1 MHVLCSLIRWLLAAA
16 AFIAATCVWGQA
28 YPNRPIRI
36 IVPGAAGTSP
46 DVLVR
51 MYSQHLQGQLGGVN
65 IIVDNRPGANGMI
78 GSELAAKAA
87 PDGYTLLY
95 TSSAIVLNQIVHARV
110 PYNIMRDFVPL
121 TLSTRLPGSLFL
133 VPASLPVQSMPDLIA
148 MVKSSGQPLRFGSPG
163 VGNVIH
169 IIGAQFGLR
178 TGLPVLNVPY
188 KGAPQIIAA
197 LISGEVQATVSSVT
211 AVAAFLKTGQLRP
224 LAYTGRARWPAMP
237 ELPTM
242 NEAGVN
248 GFVTLGSWDGWFL
261 PARTPNAIVQRLNA
275 EIRKTLQL
283 PSVQEFAVERGGNE
297 IAGNSP
303 AEFTQFING
312 ELKRYADLIRE
323 LGIRLE

>member
-1 MHVLCSLIRWLLAAA
+1 
-16 AFIAATCVWGQA
+16 
-28 YPNRPIRI
+28 
-36 IVPGAAGTSP
+36 
-46 DVLVR
+46 
-51 MYSQHLQGQLGGVN
+51 
-65 IIVDNRPGANGMI
+65 
-78 GSELAAKAA
+78 
-87 PDGYTLLY
+87 
-95 TSSAIVLNQIVHARV
+95 
-110 PYNIMRDFVPL
+110 
-121 TLSTRLPGSLFL
+121 
-133 VPASLPVQSMPDLIA
+133 MPELIA

-169 IIGAQFGLR
+169 VIGAQFGLR

-211 AVAAFLKTGQLRP
+211 AVAAFLKSGQLRP

-261 PARTPNAIVQRLNA
+261 PARTPDTIVQRLNA

-283 PSVQEFAVERGGNE
+283 PSVREFAVERGGNE
-297 IAGNSP
+297 IAGDSP